1 MFQVLFHIPV
11 FKDFFPPSGIPIH
24 GFGVM
29 LVITLVSC
37 VAFFGWLSRKTGSNL
52 PREKVQDLVIVLFV
66 SGLAGARVT
75 YMLQNHIPLTQFL
88 RIWEGGI
95 VLYGGIIAGMAAFL
109 LYYFGVLKRFQV
121 KMWRLADATAPAIA
135 LGIALGR
142 IGCFL
147 NGCCY
152 GHVAEEGCPAVG
164 FPLLTA
170 PARDNVVDKFGYQTP
185 VGFTTTK
192 GGPDDL
198 QSVVDKVEANSQAAA
213 AGLKPGDRI
222 TEVNGFPNGG
232 VLTVF
237 GEPEALTRAE
247 QLGREKQAARV
258 DAQPGDKGDARVK
271 LYFDDPKAAVAARN
285 QLRAEIAGKGRT
297 FDNDFFGDLVNNWP
311 RGEQQ
316 LDLKVDRDGASVTV
330 PSFVPRTLG
339 LHPTQLYE
347 TVSMLLLILFL
358 LAYYPLRRHDG
369 QVFTLFI
376 ACYAVH
382 RFLNEILRNDTPIEG
397 FGMSLSQNISV
408 LMLAAAIGLE
418 LGLRKWG
425 TKREPRDKTADV
437 AAA

>member
-37 VAFFGWLSRKTGSNL
+37 VAFFGWLSQKTGSNL

-66 SGLAGARVT
+66 SGLAGARLT

-109 LYYFGVLKRFQV
+109 LYYFGVLKRFRV

-152 GHVAEEGCPAVG
+152 GHVADEGCPAVG

-185 VGFTTTK
+185 VGFTLRRGT
-192 GGPDDL
+192 PDEL
-198 QSVVDKVEANSQAAA
+198 QSVVDKVETNSQAAA
-213 AGLKPGDRI
+213 AGLMPGDRI

-232 VLTVF
+232 VLVVY
-237 GEPEALTRAE
+237 GAADQLARVE
-247 QLGREKQAARV
+247 QLARERGATRV
-258 DAQPGDKGDARVK
+258 DVLSGEKGDPRAK
-271 LYFDDPKAAVAARN
+271 LYFDDPATAVAVRN
-285 QLRAEIAGKGRT
+285 NLRADLGINSGAV
-297 FDNDFFGDLVNNWP
+297 DFFTDLINSNWP

-316 LDLKVDRDGASVTV
+316 LDLKVARAGAAVTV

-347 TVSMLLLILFL
+347 TASMLMLVLFL

-369 QVFTLFI
+369 QLFTLFI

-425 TKREPRDKTADV
+425 TKRERQGG
-437 AAA
+437 